1 MKQYIQILRK
11 VWVAMVIMSF
21 LLVAF
26 TLAIYYFFGI
36 EATFTGNKAVI
47 FSYALMFLMVF
58 CVFMASK
65 SSRRKIQ
72 RLKEATLPEKAEKYR
87 SILIRQ
93 LSFYNLVNFFALIG
107 LLLCAQVSYVIF
119 SVIAL
124 LLIAL
129 TRPNSLKLK
138 IDLALSEEEI
148 NEFEKLK
155 FERR

>member
-1 MKQYIQILRK
+1 ML
-11 VWVAMVIMSF
+11 VMPV

-26 TLAIYYFFGI
+26 VLAIYYFFGI

-47 FSYALMFLMVF
+47 FSYALMILMVF
-58 CVFMASK
+58 CVFAGGK

-87 SILIRQ
+87 SILIKR
-93 LSFYNLVNFFALIG
+93 LSFYNLVNLIALIG
-107 LLLCAQVSYVIF
+107 LLVCAQVSYVIF

-124 LLIAL
+124 LLIVL
-129 TRPNSLKLK
+129 TRPAVLKLK

-148 NEFEKLK
+148 NGFEKLK